1 MDIDEIEKQVLPYLI
16 KLAESPP
23 VQAELQAAK
32 VAIINVIEAEA
43 ARAVPFGLRTIA
55 RLLRWTIKNIKRM
68 CFSMKTN
75 FNLQRFAD
83 DTATT
88 TTGNVTITVQNSAE
102 TVLPGATVSVTI
114 SDVTTTATT
123 GTDGTATFSDLAA
136 GSQTFTAT
144 LDGYTSNTATVTVEA
159 GDTVTGTITMVATT
173 ASAVTSVIT
182 AVLSELSDL
191 ISNASTEAVATVITE
206 LETEIDSTSSLW
218 VKIRDNMEKAVLTSI
233 KSIVISTLV
242 SALTDKIESYL
253 NKVLTNEAAAAKK

>member
-1 MDIDEIEKQVLPYLI
+1 MDIESIEKQVLPYLI

-23 VQAELQAAK
+23 VQAELQAAR

-43 ARAVPFGLRTIA
+43 AKAVPFGLRTIA

-83 DTATT
+83 TETAS
-88 TTGNVTITVQNSAE
+88 TGAVTITVQNSAE
-102 TVLPGATVSVTI
+102 TVLSGATVSVTI

-218 VKIRDNMEKAVLTSI
+218 VKVRDNMEKAVLVSI
-233 KSIVISTLV
+233 KSIVISSLISV
-242 SALTDKIESYL
+242 LTDKIETYL
-253 NKVLTNEAAAAKK
+253 NKVLTNEANAAKK

>member
-23 VQAELQAAK
+23 VQAELQAAR

-43 ARAVPFGLRTIA
+43 AKAVPFGLRTIA
-55 RLLRWTIKNIKRM
+55 RLLRWTKKNIKRM

-83 DTATT
+83 TETT
-88 TTGNVTITVQNSAE
+88 STGAVTITVQNSAE

-123 GTDGTATFSDLAA
+123 GTDGTATFSNLVA

-159 GDTVTGTITMVATT
+159 GDTVTGTITLVATT

-191 ISNASTEAVATVITE
+191 ISDASTEAVATVITE

-218 VKIRDNMEKAVLTSI
+218 VKVRDNMEKAVLVSI
-233 KSIVISTLV
+233 KSIVISSLISV
-242 SALTDKIESYL
+242 LTDKIETYL
-253 NKVLTNEAAAAKK
+253 NKVLTNEANAAKK

>member
-1 MDIDEIEKQVLPYLI
+1 MNLVELEKQLWPIVVR
-16 KLAESPP
+16 LAENPA
-23 VQAELQAAK
+23 VKAEMEAAFIE
-32 VAIINVIEAEA
+32 IIRIVKIEAVKSLPVVF
-43 ARAVPFGLRTIA
+43 RIILKVLTWIN
-55 RLLRWTIKNIKRM
+55 KNIKGAY
-68 CFSMKTN
+68 KTMEKK

-83 DTATT
+83 TETT

-102 TVLPGATVSVTI
+102 TVLSGATVSVTI

-144 LDGYTSNTATVTVEA
+144 LDGYTSNTVDVTVEA
-159 GDTVTGTITMVATT
+159 GDTVSGTIALIATT

-191 ISNASTEAVATVITE
+191 ITNASTEAVATVITE
-206 LETEIDSTSSLW
+206 LEDEIDTTSSLW
-218 VKIRDNMEKAVLTSI
+218 VKVRDNMEKAVLVAI

-242 SALTDKIESYL
+242 SVLTDKIESYL
-253 NKVLTNEAAAAKK
+253 EKVLANEAAAQK